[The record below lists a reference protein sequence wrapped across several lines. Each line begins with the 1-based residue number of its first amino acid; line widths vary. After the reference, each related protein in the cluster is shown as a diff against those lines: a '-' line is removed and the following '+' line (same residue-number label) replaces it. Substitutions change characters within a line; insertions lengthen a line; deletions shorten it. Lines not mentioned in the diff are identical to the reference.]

1 MLSMKQTLKKK
12 KLFDVLLLHPLTV
25 QNMQARLQDKFYFRS
40 NFFMR
45 FVSSKT
51 FFKFTENSCCK
62 LDFLALKL
70 NSFISN

>member
-25 QNMQARLQDKFYFRS
+25 QNMQAKLQDKFYFRS

-45 FVSSKT
+45 FVS
-51 FFKFTENSCCK
+51 
-62 LDFLALKL
+62 LKL
-70 NSFISN
+70 FLSSQKIVVVN

>member
-25 QNMQARLQDKFYFRS
+25 QNMQAKLQDKFYFRS

-51 FFKFTENSCCK
+51 FF
-62 LDFLALKL
+62 
-70 NSFISN
+70 